1 MSWCCTA
8 LCLAPGPSFLRNC
21 ALCLIPGSPRGLVRG
36 RGRVWAGGTS
46 AAPSGLGCRVPGLP
60 GTHRPLHVFS
70 CWSPASGLAARLLL
84 LLSTP
89 FPAKTGIA
97 SGPGP
102 RTPGTSCAWR
112 LSWTPMCPTPWNMS
126 STSSW
131 RSVGRACSQVRGS
144 GANPDGGQKED
155 SCPRVGRAS
164 GPKLLAIE
172 RKGQAEKL
180 AGPEGR
186 QPEAHRALW
195 TPISCSPSHSPK
207 MSPSQDRFQGCP
219 HLNLSG
225 FLGET
230 CMGPQWFLVLS

>member
-1 MSWCCTA
+1 MASWTPRASSGAHGGSNLSWRCTA

-46 AAPSGLGCRVPGLP
+46 AAPCGLGCRVPGLP

-70 CWSPASGLAARLLL
+70 CWPPASGLAARLLL

-97 SGPGP
+97 SGPRP
-102 RTPGTSCAWR
+102 RTPGTSCAWQ

-144 GANPDGGQKED
+144 CANPDGGQKED
-155 SCPRVGRAS
+155 SWPQGGESFRPKAAGDREEGAGGEAGRPR
-164 GPKLLAIE
+164 
-172 RKGQAEKL
+172 RKI
-180 AGPEGR
+180 
-186 QPEAHRALW
+186 
-195 TPISCSPSHSPK
+195 T
-207 MSPSQDRFQGCP
+207 
-219 HLNLSG
+219 
-225 FLGET
+225 
-230 CMGPQWFLVLS
+230 